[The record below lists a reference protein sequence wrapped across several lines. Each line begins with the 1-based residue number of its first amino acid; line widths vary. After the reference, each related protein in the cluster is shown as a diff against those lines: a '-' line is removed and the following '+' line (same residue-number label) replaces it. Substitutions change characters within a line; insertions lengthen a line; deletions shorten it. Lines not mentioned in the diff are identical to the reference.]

1 MRWAIAGIFD
11 QLAAPIAKNF
21 EKVAILGGTRSDAE
35 YLITSRYNPRISAT
49 VFGIEDLES
58 HDCFLDLNDVYDL
71 DDSFDLILCSQVLEH
86 LWDHQNFF
94 DNLSKLAHDG
104 SYVWVNCP
112 TSNFVHG
119 SPDYYS
125 AGFTASYISN
135 NLRKR
140 NFEIIGE
147 GNIGSERYYKVLH
160 LTHQWISE
168 DNHQN
173 LIFGKPIHGKRI
185 RSKIRTLFL
194 RIKNHAPLLGTSKET
209 TTELKYSTESWV
221 MAKKLA

>member
-11 QLAAPIAKNF
+11 QLVAPIAKNL
-21 EKVAILGGTRSDAE
+21 EKIAILGGTRNDVE
-35 YLITSRYNPRISAT
+35 YLITAKYNPGITST
-49 VFGIEDLES
+49 VFGIEDLEPQ
-58 HDCFLDLNDVYDL
+58 DFFLDLNNIYERK
-71 DDSFDLILCSQVLEH
+71 DSYDLILCSQVLEH

-94 DNLSKLAHDG
+94 DNVCKLAHTG
-104 SYVWVNCP
+104 SYVWLNCP
-112 TSNFVHG
+112 SSNFVHG

-160 LTHQWISE
+160 LTHQWLSE

-173 LIFGKPIHGKRI
+173 LIFGNPIPGKKI

-194 RIKNHAPLLGTSKET
+194 RIKNHAPLLGTSKEIT
-209 TTELKYSTESWV
+209 PELKYSTESWV
-221 MAKKLA
+221 MAKKIV